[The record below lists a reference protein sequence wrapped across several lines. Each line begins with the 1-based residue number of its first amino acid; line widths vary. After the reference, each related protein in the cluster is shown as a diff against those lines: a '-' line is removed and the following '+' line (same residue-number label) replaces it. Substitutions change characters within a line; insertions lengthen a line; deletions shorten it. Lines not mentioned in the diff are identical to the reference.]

1 MTEMELR
8 ARHRAMGV
16 ILALFIFLQ
25 AGTGVVLVLLSWL
38 PAPLPGSALWEL
50 RGWLEALHL
59 GGGGVGRVYRLLV
72 GLGTMGMALSGA
84 LIFLK
89 IRARTRKP

>member
-25 AGTGVVLVLLSWL
+25 AGTGVVLVLLSW
-38 PAPLPGSALWEL
+38 LPGSALWEL